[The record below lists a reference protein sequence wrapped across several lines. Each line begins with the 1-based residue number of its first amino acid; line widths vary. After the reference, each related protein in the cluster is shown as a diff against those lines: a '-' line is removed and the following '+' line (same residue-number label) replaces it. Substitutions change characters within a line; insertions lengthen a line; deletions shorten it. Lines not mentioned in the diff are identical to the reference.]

1 MSISTID
8 DNGVQLDFSG
18 NEGEIPVDKITWL
31 DLLIGL
37 GTGKSIDLLH
47 GLKVRKTASDCNY
60 LITADGTR
68 LYISTTEPILGPG
81 EELPDGSIG
90 IGWSASIM
98 ESQNGSWVAKS

>member
-8 DNGVQLDFSG
+8 DHGVQLDFSG

-47 GLKVRKTASDCNY
+47 GMKVRKMDSDCNY

-68 LYISTTEPILGPG
+68 LYISTTEPVPGPG
-81 EELPDGSIG
+81 EEIPDGSIG
-90 IGWSASIM
+90 IGW
-98 ESQNGSWVAKS
+98 